1 MKAYDVF
8 YQNDGEVTKKYYA
21 DLSWKKPLGPI
32 AVALFRAQKRS
43 KRAKDYRRGKW
54 KRAAYDVKNWSIGE
68 LCRLLLQ
75 TNFNWGWKRDPK
87 TPGYE
92 WVLYVE
98 LPEGYGQCSFH
109 NPQRGLGPDYSGDW
123 DGQRLSAERIIAFCD
138 WVFTGEKRESPQNTV
153 EPTLPPTT
161 SSMFT
166 EQEH

>member
-1 MKAYDVF
+1 MKAHDVF
-8 YQNDGEVTKKYYA
+8 YQNDGDVTKNYYSE
-21 DLSWKKPLGPI
+21 LSKRKPLGEI

-75 TNFNWGWKRDPK
+75 TNINWGWKRDPK

-109 NPQRGLGPDYSGDW
+109 NPQRGLGPDFNSDW
-123 DGQRLSAERIIAFCD
+123 DGQHLSTDRIIAFCD
-138 WVFTGEKRESPQNTV
+138 YVFTGEKRKPPQALDEHTTV
-153 EPTLPPTT
+153 PTT
-161 SSMFT
+161 SSMF
-166 EQEH
+166 QD